1 MAKSIALTVTVLML
15 TGCASMD
22 QVVCFGTGTC
32 GASGAS
38 YGGSA
43 RWTSPTPQSVI
54 TPQGTY
60 QFVTNQSTGSI
71 MSVVKTSDGK

>member
-1 MAKSIALTVTVLML
+1 MAKSIALTVTILML

-22 QVVCFGTGTC
+22 QVVCLGTGTC

-38 YGGSA
+38 YGSSA
-43 RWTSPTPQSVI
+43 RWVAPTPQSVI